1 MVVIILESVPTSV
14 RGELTR
20 WMLELKAGVFIGN
33 LSALVRDMLW
43 KMVCSKMRDGAGM
56 LIYNAANEQ
65 GLSIRFSG
73 NTSRRVEDFEGLLLI
88 RHPQTPKTTGE

>member
-33 LSALVRDMLW
+33 VSALVRDMLW
-43 KMVCSKMRDGAGM
+43 KMVCGKLRDGSGM
-56 LIYNAANEQ
+56 MIHNAANEQ

-73 NTSRRVEDFEGLLLI
+73 NTSRLVEDFEGLFLV
-88 RHPQTPKTTGE
+88 RHPQIPRNKE